1 MSLLAVAVEAD
12 VDMDVVAAVAMV
24 VTFPTM
30 ITHCLLLL
38 LIRAL
43 SKEILGIPLKDEVMV
58 HLVLLIVLVASVVVE
73 VSATV
78 KLVKK
83 AAQEGHL
90 IATAELDEGNVNNID
105 FNILFL
111 ISFFFQLIFL
121 PLLISIVQFSVVDSN
136 VKVLDEA
143 IGELKM
149 MKLLSKL
156 RSNYFICSYD
166 HFNDK

>member
-1 MSLLAVAVEAD
+1 MSLLVVAVEAD
-12 VDMDVVAAVAMV
+12 VALDVVVAAAALV

-90 IATAELDEGNVNNID
+90 IATAELDEGNVKNID
-105 FNILFL
+105 SIYSFLLVFFSNLFFYL
-111 ISFFFQLIFL
+111 
-121 PLLISIVQFSVVDSN
+121 
-136 VKVLDEA
+136 
-143 IGELKM
+143 
-149 MKLLSKL
+149 
-156 RSNYFICSYD
+156 Y
-166 HFNDK
+166 

>member
-1 MSLLAVAVEAD
+1 MSLLVVAVEAD
-12 VDMDVVAAVAMV
+12 VALDVVVAAAALV

-83 AAQEGHL
+83 AAHVGHL
-90 IATAELDEGNVNNID
+90 IATAELDE
-105 FNILFL
+105 
-111 ISFFFQLIFL
+111 
-121 PLLISIVQFSVVDSN
+121 VVDSN

-149 MKLLSKL
+149 MKLL
-156 RSNYFICSYD
+156 R
-166 HFNDK
+166 